1 MKKQKKPNKKQSQRS
16 QENYNYLMDTLK
28 DWDGYSLLEFYIESK
43 TGNHLDIDKIPCW
56 ILDAFDELPEA
67 INNIQRNRLIISPNG
82 SLEEGELSKSLK
94 YYHITSP
101 ENVESILK
109 NGLKANEQGEIFIF
123 QYAKITTN
131 GVVNFADD
139 CIAYNQV
146 FLEKYARVE
155 INPEGISVPLIHDN
169 VAEPTNECQWIVKQ
183 ERINPEYLRLDV
195 IKENGYIPHF
205 RLN

>member
-1 MKKQKKPNKKQSQRS
+1 MKKERKTSKKQLRRR

-28 DWDGYSLLEFYIESK
+28 GWDGYSLLEFYIESK

-56 ILDAFDELPEA
+56 ILEAFDELTEV
-67 INNIQRNRLIISPNG
+67 INNIQRNRLTLSPNG
-82 SLEEGELSKSLK
+82 SLEEREFSKSMK

-101 ENVESILK
+101 ENVENVLK

-123 QYAKITTN
+123 QYAKITMN

-146 FLEKYARVE
+146 FLEKYARIE
-155 INPEGISVPLIHDN
+155 IDPEGISVPLINDN
-169 VAEPTNECQWIVKQ
+169 VAESTNECQWIVKQ

-195 IKENGYIPHF
+195 IKENGYIPCF
-205 RLN
+205 QLN